1 MKNKL
6 SKELKILEIDN
17 MLGNVTEIFLTTFL
31 AAYFY
36 KISVDN
42 IKYLSIYNVV
52 GYIVA
57 TIAAFTLGNYIKRK
71 NKIKLYRF
79 GTIIKALYVF
89 LIIILKEKIISYVY
103 LIAFARGLSTCA
115 SGFTFNM
122 IESEQISNKERTK
135 YFAYKTAGMEAVSI
149 IVPIFLGAYITFKSY
164 EVAAILILI
173 FSIVKIAL
181 SFFIKNKNIQ
191 KDSID
196 LKGFVSKIQKDDK
209 IKKLYFIEFLKGL
222 NRYGVM
228 QLVIS
233 LLIIY
238 ELNTEFELGAL
249 TSVFSIMTI
258 VSMALF
264 ARYYNRNNENKL
276 LNLCAVTILLSFCLM
291 IYSIN
296 IVTIIIY
303 NIVYYTF
310 INILINIT
318 EKRLFNYSNI
328 ELYKDKYNTEYFLI
342 REVYLNIGRIVGY
355 SILLIVGI
363 MHNMNILKILLLLIT
378 TSLIGVVYMSKKLNR
393 EESII
398 ENNIYK
404 EGHE

>member
-6 SKELKILEIDN
+6 SRELKILEIDN

-42 IKYLSIYNVV
+42 IKYLSIYNIV
-52 GYIVA
+52 GYVIA
-57 TIAAFTLGNYIKRK
+57 TIGAFALGNHIKRK
-71 NKIKLYRF
+71 NKINLYRF
-79 GTIIKALYVF
+79 GTVIKALFVF
-89 LIIILKEKIISYVY
+89 LIIILKEKIVNFVY
-103 LIAFARGLSTCA
+103 LIAFVKGLSTCTQ
-115 SGFTFNM
+115 GFTFNM

-149 IVPIFLGAYITFKSY
+149 VIPILLGAYITFKSY
-164 EVAAILILI
+164 EVAAILILV
-173 FSIVKIAL
+173 FSIIKIGL
-181 SFFIKNKNIQ
+181 SFLIKNKNIQ

-196 LKGFVSKIQKDDK
+196 LKGYIKTIEKDDK
-209 IKKLYFIEFLKGL
+209 IKKLYFIEFLKGIS
-222 NRYGVM
+222 RYGVM
-228 QLVIS
+228 QLVVS

-238 ELNTEFELGAL
+238 ELNTELELGAL
-249 TSVFSIMTI
+249 TSLFSIMTI
-258 VSMALF
+258 ISMALF
-264 ARYYNRNNENKL
+264 ARYYNKNNENIL
-276 LNLCAVTILLSFCLM
+276 LNACAITILISFCLM

-342 REVYLNIGRIVGY
+342 REVYLNIGRILGY
-355 SILLIVGI
+355 SVLLFVGI
-363 MHNMNILKILLLLIT
+363 THNMNILKLLLLFIT
-378 TSLIGVVYMSKKLNR
+378 VSLLGVVYMSK
-393 EESII
+393 II
-398 ENNIYK
+398 NKDKQKDIK
-404 EGHE
+404 ILKD